1 MGKQAFE
8 KKIADIEAL
17 RSASDL
23 TASLPALRKALKDR
37 SNYLV
42 SKAAAIV
49 GDLKLEDLIPDLI
62 VAFDRFLN
70 DPVKSDPQCWAKT
83 AIAKALKDL
92 GHRDAEV
99 FLKGIGHI
107 QMEPVWGG
115 RADSAPTLRGTCALA
130 LVDCQLDDLA
140 ILTHLADC
148 LADPEKPVRM
158 DAAVAIG
165 QVGREEGAMLLRL
178 KALIG
183 DREPEVTGQCFLSL
197 MSLAPRESLAF
208 IRRFLD
214 HADDYI
220 CAEAGS
226 ALALSRER
234 EAIDIL
240 KAFWP
245 TRIHVPVRKSI
256 LISLGASTLREAAE
270 FLLAVL
276 SKEAGDLAAQALSS
290 LASSRFRGEMR
301 TQIRT
306 ALDTNQDA
314 ELERIFKKHFS
325 V

>member
-1 MGKQAFE
+1 VGKQAFE
-8 KKIADIEAL
+8 KKIADLETL
-17 RSASDL
+17 RSASDP
-23 TASLPALRKALKDR
+23 AVSLPALRKALKDR

-62 VAFDRFLN
+62 AAFDRFLN

-99 FLKGIGHI
+99 FLRGISHV

-178 KALIG
+178 KALLS
-183 DREPEVTGQCFLSL
+183 DREPEVTGQCFTSL
-197 MSLAPRESLAF
+197 LGLAPMEALRFVS
-208 IRRFLD
+208 RFLEHD
-214 HADDYI
+214 NDDV
-220 CAEAGS
+220 CAEAAS
-226 ALALSRER
+226 ALAVSRES
-234 EAIDIL
+234 EAVEIL
-240 KAFWP
+240 KTFWK
-245 TRIHVPVRKSI
+245 TRVRPDVRRAI
-256 LISLGASTLREAAE
+256 LISLGASPLREGAD
-270 FLLAVL
+270 FLLMVL
-276 SKEAGDLAAQALSS
+276 SNESGELATQALNS
-290 LASSRFRGEMR
+290 LASSRYRAEMR

-306 ALDTNQDA
+306 ALDTKQDA
-314 ELERIFKKHFS
+314 ELERIFQKHFS